1 MTTTITGLPNA
12 TTPLAG
18 TERVPMDQSG
28 ATKDATTQ
36 DIANLAPGT
45 DLTYTAATRLL
56 ASSTGADVTLPVA
69 GADPGLMSA
78 ADKSK
83 LDGVAAGA
91 TANSSDATLLA
102 RANHTG
108 TQAANT
114 ITGLAGV
121 ATSGAYGDL
130 SGRPTLGTA
139 APLDVAAAGDATS
152 AQVVKGNDS
161 RLSDARTPTAH
172 NQAWSTITST
182 PTTRSGYGITDAAAN
197 GAIGSSGLTMSTA
210 RLLGRTTASS
220 GAVEE
225 ISIAGTLTFSGGVLT
240 GTGGSAGGS
249 SGQVQFN
256 SSGSFAGA
264 AGLVIDPTTG
274 RLTLASFLAGS
285 APSAPATGFTLYAG
299 SGNALSWIGANGFTR
314 TFDGTANTA
323 NRSYTL
329 QDKTGTIAHVD
340 DITATRAGALPVTFN
355 SNTITYAATVDLDMS
370 ALNGTY
376 RTIGLSG
383 NLTLTTSNLAAGRSM
398 VLRLICD
405 ATTRTLTFP
414 TDWKFVGTKPANIAA
429 SKTAVLSLSFFG
441 TAGTDGV
448 AAYAVQS

>member
-78 ADKSK
+78 ADKGK
-83 LDGVAAGA
+83 LDGVAPSA

-108 TQAANT
+108 T
-114 ITGLAGV
+114 
-121 ATSGAYGDL
+121 
-130 SGRPTLGTA
+130 
-139 APLDVAAAGDATS
+139 
-152 AQVVKGNDS
+152 
-161 RLSDARTPTAH
+161 
-172 NQAWSTITST
+172 QAWSTITST

-197 GAIGSSGLTMSTA
+197 GAVGSSGLTMSTA

-225 ISIAGTLTFSGGVLT
+225 ISIAGTLTLSGGVLT

-249 SGQVQFN
+249 SGQVQYN

-264 AGLVIDPTTG
+264 AGLVIDPSTG

-299 SGNALSWIGANGFTR
+299 SGNALSWIGANGYIR

-340 DITATRAGALPVTFN
+340 DITATQAGALPVTFN

-370 ALNGTY
+370 ALNGAY
-376 RTIGLSG
+376 RTISLTG
-383 NLTLTTSNLAAGRSM
+383 NLTLTTSNRAAGRSV

-429 SKTAVLSLSFFG
+429 SKTAILSLSFFG
-441 TAGTDGV
+441 TADTDGV